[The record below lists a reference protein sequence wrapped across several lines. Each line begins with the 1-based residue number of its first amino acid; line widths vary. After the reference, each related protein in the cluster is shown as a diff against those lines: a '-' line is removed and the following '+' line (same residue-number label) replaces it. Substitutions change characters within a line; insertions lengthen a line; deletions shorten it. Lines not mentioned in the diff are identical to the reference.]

1 MRCEPAC
8 VTLVVLLAAQ
18 VAFADPLVPD
28 SPLGCPPSKTETVNP
43 SGNASL
49 VLAAGSQFGVVR
61 VAGPF
66 NSPWSVAFLPDG
78 SFLVTERPRK
88 LQLVRLGD

>member
-43 SGNASL
+43 FGNASL
-49 VLAAGSQFGVVR
+49 VLAAGSQFGG
-61 VAGPF
+61 AGCRPLRF
-66 NSPWSVAFLPDG
+66 AMVGRLPAG
-78 SFLVTERPRK
+78 RLVSRYRAA
-88 LQLVRLGD
+88 

>member
-43 SGNASL
+43 FGNASL
-49 VLAAGSQFGVVR
+49 VRGCALPAPSIRHGRSPSCRTARFSLPSGLES
-61 VAGPF
+61 F
-66 NSPWSVAFLPDG
+66 NWSG
-78 SFLVTERPRK
+78 
-88 LQLVRLGD
+88 